1 MVETP
6 MIGATGTITFSR
18 KVSVRPYESA
28 EAGIYVQFDIPTDP
42 DMSEE
47 TRGDYI
53 IANAR
58 AAFFQAKAL
67 VYEELGL
74 EFTVGENGVVH
85 ELLTN
90 HFGAVTEVVTSEAA
104 PAAPVAPA
112 PAAIAPT
119 PASSDSDTPPF
130 SPDTN
135 DKTERAANTRWAKDL
150 YSRRPDAFYDN
161 RPKKASGEYKP
172 TAPDVKHKD
181 TKIGV
186 WLS

>member
-90 HFGAVTEVVTSEAA
+90 HFGSVTEVTSTEPA
-104 PAAPVAPA
+104 PLTPAPVAIAQA
-112 PAAIAPT
+112 P
-119 PASSDSDTPPF
+119 SGDSDTPPY
-130 SPDTN
+130 SPDTT

-150 YSRRPDAFYDN
+150 YSRKPDAFYDN

>member
-6 MIGATGTITFSR
+6 IINATGTISFSR

-28 EAGIYVQFDIPTDP
+28 EAGIYIQFDIPTDP

-47 TRGDYI
+47 TRGEYI
-53 IANAR
+53 IGNAR

-74 EFTVGENGVVH
+74 EFTVSDSGIVHEVLTKHFGTLTDVTETVAPKFVTPTAGGVVY
-85 ELLTN
+85 
-90 HFGAVTEVVTSEAA
+90 
-104 PAAPVAPA
+104 
-112 PAAIAPT
+112 
-119 PASSDSDTPPF
+119 DTPTSDGP
-130 SPDTN
+130 PHDPATV
-135 DKTERAANTRWAKDL
+135 DKTERSANTRWAKDL
-150 YSRRPDAFYDN
+150 YSRNPDAFYDN

-186 WLS
+186 WLD